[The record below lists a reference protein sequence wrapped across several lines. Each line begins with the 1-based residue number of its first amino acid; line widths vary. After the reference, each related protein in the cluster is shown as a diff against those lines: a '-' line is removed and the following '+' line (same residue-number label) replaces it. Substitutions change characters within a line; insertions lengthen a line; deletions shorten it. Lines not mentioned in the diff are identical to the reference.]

1 MRVNT
6 ILYCLKQ
13 GIRNIFRNKLF
24 SLASIST
31 MAACIF
37 LFGLFYSI
45 VMNVQ
50 YMVQEAETSLC
61 VTVFFEPGTSE
72 TRIKVIGE
80 EISMQPQ
87 VSEVEYTSA
96 NEAWESFKEIY
107 FEGNEKYAEAFMG
120 DNPLA
125 NHSSYAIY
133 LKSADVQ
140 DELVSYLETIPEV
153 RKINKSD
160 LTANS
165 FADFGILIGYVS
177 GAIILIL
184 LAVAIFL
191 ISNTVSVGIT
201 VRREEIS
208 IMKLIGATD
217 FFVKAPFLVEGV
229 LIGLLGAA
237 LPLGAIYYLYNSV
250 IQYILE
256 KFSVLSSIM
265 VFLPVKEVYHS
276 LLPVGLLLGVGIGFV
291 GSSMTTR
298 KHLKV

>member
-1 MRVNT
+1 MRINT

-13 GIRNIFRNKLF
+13 GIRNIFKNKLF

-31 MAACIF
+31 MSACIF
-37 LFGLFYSI
+37 LFGLFYAI

-72 TRIKVIGE
+72 TRINVIGE
-80 EISMQPQ
+80 EIKLQPQ
-87 VSEVEYTSA
+87 VSAVEYTSA
-96 NEAWESFKEIY
+96 SEAWESFKEVY

-133 LKSADVQ
+133 LKSADSQ
-140 DELVSYLETIPEV
+140 DELVTYLESIPEI

-160 LTANS
+160 ITANS

-184 LAVAIFL
+184 LAVAVFL

-217 FFVKAPFLVEGV
+217 LFVRAPFLVEGI
-229 LIGLLGAA
+229 LIGLIGAA
-237 LPLGAIYYLYNSV
+237 IPLAAIYYLYGNV

-256 KFSVLSSIM
+256 KFSILSNIM
-265 VFLPVKEVYHS
+265 VFLPVKDVFHS
-276 LLPVGLLLGVGIGFV
+276 LLPVGLILGVGIGFI

-298 KHLKV
+298 KHLRV

>member
-1 MRVNT
+1 MRFNT
-6 ILYCLKQ
+6 MIYCLKQ

-37 LFGLFYSI
+37 LFGLFYAI

-80 EISMQPQ
+80 EIKLQPQ
-87 VSEVEYTSA
+87 VSEIEYTSA
-96 NEAWESFKEIY
+96 NEAWESFKEVY

-125 NHSSYAIY
+125 NHSSYTIY
-133 LKSADVQ
+133 LKSADLQ
-140 DELVSYLETIPEV
+140 DELVAYLEKVPEI

-160 LTANS
+160 ITANS

-217 FFVKAPFLVEGV
+217 FFVKAPFLVEGI
-229 LIGLLGAA
+229 LIGFIGAA
-237 LPLGAIYYLYNSV
+237 LPLAAIYYLYNNV

-256 KFSVLSSIM
+256 KFSILSNIM
-265 VFLPVKEVYHS
+265 VFLPVKEVFHS
-276 LLPVGLLLGVGIGFV
+276 LLPVGLLLGVGIGFI

>member
-1 MRVNT
+1 MRFNT

-13 GIRNIFRNKLF
+13 GIKNIFRNKLF

-50 YMVQEAETSLC
+50 FMVKEAESSLC

-72 TRIKVIGE
+72 TRISVLGQQITARDE
-80 EISMQPQ
+80 
-87 VSEVEYTSA
+87 VSNVEYTSA
-96 NEAWESFKEIY
+96 DEAWDSFKDVY
-107 FEGNEKYAEAFMG
+107 FEGNEEYAKAFMG
-120 DNPLA
+120 DNPLINCA
-125 NHSSYAIY
+125 YQTIY
-133 LKSADVQ
+133 LSEASMQ
-140 DELVSYLETIPEV
+140 ESLVNYLESIPDV
-153 RKINKSD
+153 RKVNKSE

-165 FADFGILIGYVS
+165 FADFGMLIGYVS

-184 LAVAIFL
+184 LAVAVFL

-217 FFVKAPFLVEGV
+217 FFVRAPFLVEGI
-229 LIGLLGAA
+229 LIGLVGAA
-237 LPLGAIYYLYNSV
+237 IPLAAIYYLYGNV
-250 IQYILE
+250 IQYVLEQFSIL
-256 KFSVLSSIM
+256 SNVM
-265 VFLPVKEVYHS
+265 VFLPIKDVFRS
-276 LLPVGLLLGVGIGFV
+276 LLPVGLILGVGIGFL
-291 GSSMTTR
+291 GSSTTTR
-298 KHLKV
+298 KHLRV

>member
-6 ILYCLKQ
+6 IMYCLKQ

-37 LFGLFYSI
+37 LFGLFYAI

-50 YMVQEAETSLC
+50 YMVQQAETSLC

-72 TRIKVIGE
+72 TRINVIGE
-80 EISMQPQ
+80 EIRLQPQ
-87 VSEVEYTSA
+87 VSSVEYTSA
-96 NEAWESFKEIY
+96 SDAWESFKDIY
-107 FEGNEKYAEAFMG
+107 FEGNEEYAKAFMG

-133 LKSADVQ
+133 LKSAASQ
-140 DELVSYLETIPEV
+140 DELVAYLESIPEI

-160 LTANS
+160 ITANS

-217 FFVKAPFLVEGV
+217 LFVKSPFLVEGI
-229 LIGLLGAA
+229 LIGLIGAA
-237 LPLGAIYYLYNSV
+237 IPLAAIYYLYGNV

-256 KFSVLSSIM
+256 KFSILSNIM
-265 VFLPVKEVYHS
+265 VFLPVKEVFHS
-276 LLPVGLLLGVGIGFV
+276 LLPVGLLLGVGIGFI

>member
-1 MRVNT
+1 MRFNT

-13 GIRNIFRNKLF
+13 GIKNIFRNKLF

-50 YMVQEAETSLC
+50 FMVKEAESSLC

-72 TRIKVIGE
+72 TRISVLGQQITARDE
-80 EISMQPQ
+80 
-87 VSEVEYTSA
+87 VSNVEYTSA
-96 NEAWESFKEIY
+96 DEAWDSFKDVY
-107 FEGNEKYAEAFMG
+107 FEGNEEYAKAFMG
-120 DNPLA
+120 DNPLINCA
-125 NHSSYAIY
+125 YQTIY
-133 LKSADVQ
+133 LSEASMQ
-140 DELVSYLETIPEV
+140 ESLVNYLESIPDV
-153 RKINKSD
+153 RKVNKSE

-165 FADFGILIGYVS
+165 FADFGMLIGYVS

-184 LAVAIFL
+184 LAVFL

-217 FFVKAPFLVEGV
+217 FFVRAPFLVEGI
-229 LIGLLGAA
+229 LIGLVGAA
-237 LPLGAIYYLYNSV
+237 IPLAAIYYLYGNV
-250 IQYILE
+250 IQYVLEQFSIL
-256 KFSVLSSIM
+256 SNVM
-265 VFLPVKEVYHS
+265 VFLPIKDVFRS
-276 LLPVGLLLGVGIGFV
+276 LLPVGLILGVGIGFL
-291 GSSMTTR
+291 GSSTTTR
-298 KHLKV
+298 KHLRV

>member
-1 MRVNT
+1 MRFNT
-6 ILYCLKQ
+6 IVYCLKQ
-13 GIRNIFRNKLF
+13 GIKNIFKNKLF

-37 LFGLFYSI
+37 LFGLFYAI

-50 YMVQEAETSLC
+50 YMVDAAQESIC
-61 VTVFFEPGTSE
+61 VTVFFEEGTSE
-72 TRIKVIGE
+72 TRIQVIGGQIE
-80 EISMQPQ
+80 QRPE
-87 VSEVEYTSA
+87 VSHVEYTSA
-96 NEAWESFKEIY
+96 EEAWENFKEIY
-107 FEGNEKYAEAFMG
+107 FEGNEEYAKAFMG

-133 LKSADVQ
+133 LADATAQ
-140 DELVSYLETIPEV
+140 ESLVEYLESIPDI

-160 LTANS
+160 ITANS
-165 FADFGILIGYVS
+165 FADFGVLVGYIS

-184 LAVAIFL
+184 LAVSVFL

-217 FFVKAPFLVEGV
+217 FLVKAPFLVEGI
-229 LIGLLGAA
+229 LIGAIGAA
-237 LPLGAIYYLYNSV
+237 IPLAAIYYLYENV
-250 IQYILE
+250 VAYLLD
-256 KFSVLSSIM
+256 KFSILSGIM
-265 VFLPVKEVYHS
+265 VFLPIEEVFHS
-276 LLPVGLLLGVGIGFV
+276 LLPVGLVLGVGIGFL

-298 KHLKV
+298 KHLRV

>member
-1 MRVNT
+1 MRFNT
-6 ILYCLKQ
+6 IVYCLKQ

-24 SLASIST
+24 SLASVST

-37 LFGLFYSI
+37 LFGLFYAI

-50 YMVQEAETSLC
+50 YMVQEAETAIC

-72 TRIKVIGE
+72 TRISVIGE
-80 EISMQPQ
+80 QISQRPE
-87 VSEVEYTSA
+87 VSNVEYTSA
-96 NEAWESFKEIY
+96 AQAWDSFKEIY
-107 FEGNEKYAEAFMG
+107 FEGNEEYAKAFMG

-133 LKSADVQ
+133 LNEATMQ
-140 DELVSYLETIPEV
+140 DSLVEYLEGITEI

-165 FADFGILIGYVS
+165 FADFGMLVGYVS
-177 GAIILIL
+177 AAIILIL
-184 LAVAIFL
+184 LAVAVFL

-217 FFVKAPFLVEGV
+217 LFVKAPFLVEGI
-229 LIGLLGAA
+229 LIGLVGAA
-237 LPLGAIYYLYNSV
+237 IPLGIIYYLYGHV
-250 IQYILE
+250 ILYILD
-256 KFSVLSSIM
+256 KFQILSNIM
-265 VFLPVKEVYHS
+265 VFLPVGEVFHS
-276 LLPVGLLLGVGIGFV
+276 LLPVGLILGVGIGFL
-291 GSSMTTR
+291 GSSTTAR